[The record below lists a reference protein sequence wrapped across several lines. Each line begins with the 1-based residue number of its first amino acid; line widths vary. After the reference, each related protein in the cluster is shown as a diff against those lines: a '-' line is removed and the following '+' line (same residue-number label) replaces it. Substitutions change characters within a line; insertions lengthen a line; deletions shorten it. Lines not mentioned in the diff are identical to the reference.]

1 MTQQN
6 KPFITGMALGPGR
19 SLELDWSD
27 GHHSSFPPRYLRERC
42 RCAGCVHEWTG
53 APLLDPATIPLNIVP
68 AEVAPVGNYALQ
80 ITWSDGH
87 NAGIFSFEQLRKICP
102 CCQEQA

>member
-1 MTQQN
+1 MTTQS
-6 KPFITGMALGPGR
+6 KPFPVGMALGPGR
-19 SLELDWSD
+19 SLEIDWSD

-53 APLLDPATIPLNIVP
+53 APLLDPKTIPANLVP

-80 ITWSDGH
+80 IQWSDGH
-87 NAGIFSFEQLRKICP
+87 NAGIYTFDALRQACP
-102 CCQEQA
+102 CCKPQP